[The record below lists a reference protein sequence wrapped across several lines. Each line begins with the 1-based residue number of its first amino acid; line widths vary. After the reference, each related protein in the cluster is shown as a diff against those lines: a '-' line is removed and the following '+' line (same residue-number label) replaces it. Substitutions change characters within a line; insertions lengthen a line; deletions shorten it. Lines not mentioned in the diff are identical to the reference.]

1 MINETDIKDLEPGF
15 YEWLDELEAFSTRSE
30 RLYDDFFEVKDLNK
44 LRSWLEAAYMTGV
57 KYALRYKKD
66 S

>member
-57 KYALRYKKD
+57 KYALQYKKD